1 MKISPK
7 LFLYLFFSVGLTM
20 LAASLLSLGQY
31 ENALET
37 ALRQDLYT
45 HAVTLQI
52 ALEED
57 YAKGRIAEAQQLIDR
72 LRENSEVYAVLLFDA
87 DGKLLA
93 QSKPMSDDTLQH
105 PPELENVLQSRQRNE
120 AVRSIDGRK
129 YASIIL
135 PMQTGGEMRG
145 AFEIIKPL
153 SLIETDIFKA
163 RVYWFLT
170 TILLMAIIFAIVFF
184 VLQRNI
190 TKPINNLLS
199 ATEAVGKGD
208 FAHHVEISSRNDEIG
223 QLAAQFN
230 RMADNLN
237 EQNLAKQAETENR
250 LRLERELQHNEQ
262 LVIVGRMA
270 AGVAHELGAPLNV
283 IDARAEQL
291 LNKPDIAAE
300 KHERNL
306 QIIRS
311 NVARITHL
319 VRQLLNLARPFNI
332 HPVQINLLESINTA
346 LEQIESEA
354 EKSKVSIELTVAG
367 DIFLT
372 ADPNYLQQ
380 VWLNVFM
387 NALQE
392 MPDGGTLSIAAA
404 TDADSFVITEITDTG
419 SGISPESMV
428 SLFDPFFTTKDIGKG
443 TGLGLPIAGR
453 IIEEHGGRI
462 TAQNHGAGGAIFSV
476 RLPLNQPKISN
487 L

>member
-1 MKISPK
+1 
-7 LFLYLFFSVGLTM
+7 M

-37 ALRQDLYT
+37 ALRDDLHT

-57 YAKGRIAEAQQLIDR
+57 YAEERIADAQKLIDR
-72 LRENSEVYAVLLFDA
+72 LRQNSEIYAVLLFDA

-93 QSKPMSDDTLQH
+93 ESKPMSDNTLRY
-105 PPELENVLQSRQRNE
+105 PPELA
-120 AVRSIDGRK
+120 AVIATRKWSETARSIDGKK

-135 PMQTGGEMRG
+135 PMQTGGKLRG

-153 SLIETDIFKA
+153 SLIETDVFKA
-163 RVYWFLT
+163 RVYWFVT

-184 VLQRNI
+184 VLQRSVI
-190 TKPINNLLS
+190 APINALLS

-208 FAHHVEISSRNDEIG
+208 FAHHVKTSSRNDEIG
-223 QLAAQFN
+223 QLAAKFN
-230 RMADNLN
+230 RMADSLN
-237 EQNLAKQAETENR
+237 EQSLANRAETENR
-250 LRLERELQHNEQ
+250 LRLEREIQHNEQ

-346 LEQIESEA
+346 LEQIESAA
-354 EKSKVSIELTVAG
+354 EKSKVSIELSVAEN
-367 DIFLT
+367 IVLA

-380 VWLNVFM
+380 VWLNIFI
-387 NALQE
+387 NALDE

-404 TDADSFVITEITDTG
+404 PAANSFIVTEITDTG
-419 SGISPESMV
+419 IGISPENMV
-428 SLFDPFFTTKDIGKG
+428 RLFDPFFTTKDIGKG

-462 TAQNHGAGGAIFSV
+462 TAKNHGVGGAVFSV
-476 RLPLNQPKISN
+476 HLPLNQPKREG
-487 L
+487 